1 MRMTEKIKV
10 NPGWDKAQLNWK
22 AMFFM
27 ALFLFLAFARVS
39 AQSAHQ
45 NRRDADKK
53 YTQGLYNEAEEAYR
67 KSLDKDPVMKGY
79 FNLGNSLYQQQR
91 FEEAREQYDKAIAR
105 TDKPEVLNKAYYNK
119 GNSYF
124 GEQKLKESIDS
135 YKQALRYDPNDK
147 EAMQNLLLTKQL
159 LRQQQEQQ
167 QEQQQNQKQ
176 EDQKDQQKQ
185 DQQDQQKQDQ
195 GEENQEKEQE
205 ENEQSKEE
213 QEQDQQKQDQSQM
226 GQDSTLLDSLKQ
238 MNVTREELMKLLK
251 AIEDEDKQIQQ
262 KLRRGSVKSKKSE
275 KDW

>member
-1 MRMTEKIKV
+1 MLGKMNVNQGKDMTILDWKRILFILLFAFPV
-10 NPGWDKAQLNWK
+10 ITTLTAQT
-22 AMFFM
+22 
-27 ALFLFLAFARVS
+27 
-39 AQSAHQ
+39 AHQ

-67 KSLDKDPVMKGY
+67 KSLEKDPVMKGH

-91 FEEAREQYDKAIAR
+91 YEEAIEQYDKAIAR
-105 TDKPEVLNKAYYNK
+105 TDEAEVLNKAYYNK

-159 LRQQQEQQ
+159 LRQQQQQQQQ
-167 QEQQQNQKQ
+167 QEQNQNQ
-176 EDQKDQQKQ
+176 EN
-185 DQQDQQKQDQ
+185 QQDQQEQDQQEQ

-205 ENEQSKEE
+205 NPEQENGQSEEE
-213 QEQDQQKQDQSQM
+213 QEQEPQQDQPQA
-226 GQDSTLLDSLKQ
+226 GPDSTLLDSLKQ

-262 KLRRGSVKSKKSE
+262 KLRRGSVKNKKSE